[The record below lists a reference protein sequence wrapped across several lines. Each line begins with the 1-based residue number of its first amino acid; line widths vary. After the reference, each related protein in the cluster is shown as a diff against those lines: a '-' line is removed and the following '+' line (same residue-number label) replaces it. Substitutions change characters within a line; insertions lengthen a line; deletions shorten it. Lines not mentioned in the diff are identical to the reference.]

1 MSGSSV
7 TCTKISICYEKFE
20 QHVLEVLQARLEDA
34 GMGAR
39 DLAMATYDIA
49 DLYVQTGN
57 PRRLGDASR

>member
-34 GMGAR
+34 GMDAR
-39 DLAMATYDIA
+39 DLAMATVA
-49 DLYVQTGN
+49 W
-57 PRRLGDASR
+57 RLPDK